1 MEHGDVCLSDDSLNI
16 LSCPSGGI
24 PVTYYNMKDSKKQH
38 RVREDY
44 HMKRQYYEQL
54 GGEVHFQNKPSV
66 ATENRR

>member
-1 MEHGDVCLSDDSLNI
+1 MGGDATDLTHTITERRMSVKI
-16 LSCPSGGI
+16 L
-24 PVTYYNMKDSKKQH
+24 TYYNMKDSKKQH

-54 GGEVHFQNKPSV
+54 GDEVHFQNKPSV